1 MHVISGPWWSWLL
14 RGIAAIVFGVLAML
28 WPGITFLAFV
38 AMFAAYA
45 LIDGVLHLTAA
56 FRAPQGQPRWL
67 LALQGILGIAVAA
80 LTFVWPGITALA
92 LLFLIGAW
100 AIVGGAMRIAL
111 AIQLRKVIVGE
122 WLLGLSGVMSII
134 FGVLVYVVP
143 VAGVVG
149 VAFMVG
155 FYAIVLGIVMMSLA
169 IRLRRFERTV
179 GAAKGPQRVSP
190 PQERAA

>member
-56 FRAPQGQPRWL
+56 FRAPLGQPRWL

-169 IRLRRFERTV
+169 MRLRRFERTV

>member
-56 FRAPQGQPRWL
+56 FRLPQGQPRWL

-169 IRLRRFERTV
+169 MRLRRFERTV

>member
-1 MHVISGPWWSWLL
+1 
-14 RGIAAIVFGVLAML
+14 
-28 WPGITFLAFV
+28 
-38 AMFAAYA
+38 MFAAYA

-56 FRAPQGQPRWL
+56 FRAHQGQPRWL

-80 LTFVWPGITALA
+80 LTFVWPGITALG

-134 FGVLVYVVP
+134 FGVLVYLVP

-149 VAFMVG
+149 VAFIVG
-155 FYAIVLGIVMMSLA
+155 FYAITLGVVMVGLA
-169 IRLRRFERTV
+169 TRLRRFERSLESSR
-179 GAAKGPQRVSP
+179 GAQKVSS
-190 PQERAA
+190 QQRAA

>member
-1 MHVISGPWWSWLL
+1 MHVSGSWWSWLL
-14 RGIAAIVFGVLAML
+14 RGIAAVVFGVLAIL

-45 LIDGVLHLTAA
+45 LIDGVLHLTSA
-56 FRAPQGQPRWL
+56 FRAQRGQPRWL
-67 LALQGILGIAVAA
+67 LALQGILGIGVAV

-111 AIQLRKVIVGE
+111 AIQLRKVIAGE

-134 FGVLVYVVP
+134 FGVLVYLVP

-149 VAFMVG
+149 VAFIVG
-155 FYAIVLGIVMMSLA
+155 FYAITLGVVMMSLA
-169 IRLRRFERTV
+169 FRLRKFERSLESSR
-179 GAAKGPQRVSP
+179 ASQKISPQ
-190 PQERAA
+190 QRAA

>member
-1 MHVISGPWWSWLL
+1 MHISGSWWSWLL
-14 RGIAAIVFGVLAML
+14 RGIAAVVFGVLAIL

-45 LIDGVLHLTAA
+45 LIDGVLHLTSA

-67 LALQGILGIAVAA
+67 LALQGILGIGVAV
-80 LTFVWPGITALA
+80 LTFMWPGITALA

-100 AIVGGAMRIAL
+100 AIIGGAMRIAL
-111 AIQLRKVIVGE
+111 AIQLRKVIAGE

-134 FGVLVYVVP
+134 FGVLVYLVP

-149 VAFMVG
+149 VAFIVG
-155 FYAIVLGIVMMSLA
+155 FYAITLGVVMMSLA
-169 IRLRRFERTV
+169 FRLRKFERSLESSR
-179 GAAKGPQRVSP
+179 ASQKISPQ
-190 PQERAA
+190 QRAA

>member
-45 LIDGVLHLTAA
+45 LIDGALHLAAA

-67 LALQGILGIAVAA
+67 LALQGILGVAVAA

-111 AIQLRKVIVGE
+111 AIHLRKVIVGE

-134 FGVLVYVVP
+134 FGVLVYLVP

-149 VAFMVG
+149 VAFIVG
-155 FYAIVLGIVMMSLA
+155 FYAITLGVVMVGLA
-169 IRLRRFERTV
+169 TRLRRFERSLESSR
-179 GAAKGPQRVSP
+179 GPQKISP
-190 PQERAA
+190 QQRAA

>member
-1 MHVISGPWWSWLL
+1 MPVISGPWWSWLL
-14 RGIAAIVFGVLAML
+14 RGIAALAFGVLAIL
-28 WPGITFLAFV
+28 WPGITFLVFV

-45 LIDGVLHLTAA
+45 LVDGIIHLAA
-56 FRAPQGQPRWL
+56 SFRAAGGQPRWL
-67 LALQGILGIAVAA
+67 LAFQGILGVAVAI
-80 LTFVWPGITALA
+80 LTFMWPGITALA

-111 AIQLRKVIVGE
+111 AIQLRKVIAGE
-122 WLLGLSGVMSII
+122 WLLALSGVMSII
-134 FGVLVYVVP
+134 FGVLVYLVP

-169 IRLRRFERTV
+169 MRLRRFERTV